1 MPPRSAPRASS
12 SLPVDRTVAALR
24 ARVAAWRAAGDAVAL
39 VPTMG
44 ALHEGHLALARAA
57 AERAKR
63 VVVSIFVNPAQF
75 APNEDFSTYPRDEA
89 ADMAKLASVGVDAVF
104 APDVAE
110 MYPPGFATS
119 ITVAGPALGLE
130 SDFRPHFFGGVATI
144 VAKLLLSCLPD
155 AALFGEKD
163 YQQLIVVRRMVA
175 DLAIPTEIVGLP
187 TIREPDGLALSSRN
201 AYLSPAER
209 KLAPRLF
216 AILNETALG
225 IRGQASPVERDHRCA
240 SGRSPR
246 PDFASTTWRSG
257 TPRRWRRSSMPG
269 PSRSACSPPPGSARP
284 VSSTT
289 FAV

>member
-1 MPPRSAPRASS
+1 
-12 SLPVDRTVAALR
+12 
-24 ARVAAWRAAGDAVAL
+24 
-39 VPTMG
+39 MG

-119 ITVAGPALGLE
+119 VTVAGPALGLE
-130 SDFRPHFFGGVATI
+130 SDFRPHFFGGVATV

-175 DLAIPTEIVGLP
+175 DLAIP
-187 TIREPDGLALSSRN
+187 DGDRRPSHDPRAGRPRALLAQRLSLARR
-201 AYLSPAER
+201 AE
-209 KLAPRLF
+209 
-216 AILNETALG
+216 
-225 IRGQASPVERDHRCA
+225 
-240 SGRSPR
+240 
-246 PDFASTTWRSG
+246 
-257 TPRRWRRSSMPG
+257 
-269 PSRSACSPPPGSARP
+269 ARP
-284 VSSTT
+284 
-289 FAV
+289 AALRNPQ